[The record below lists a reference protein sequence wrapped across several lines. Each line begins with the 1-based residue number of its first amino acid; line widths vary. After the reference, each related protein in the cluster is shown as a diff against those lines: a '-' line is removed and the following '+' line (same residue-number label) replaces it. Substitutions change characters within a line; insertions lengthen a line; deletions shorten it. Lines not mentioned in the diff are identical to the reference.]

1 MADTSFYDLLG
12 VARDADDAA
21 IKAAF
26 RKAAMKHHPDRNPND
41 PSAEARFK
49 EVNEA
54 YSVLSNPET
63 RARYDRFGRAGV
75 NGGSGGGPNSAD
87 MSDVLNEVFGDMF
100 SEFFGGTRSRAGQRG
115 PQRGQDLRYDIEVS
129 LEEAYSGKDLQISA
143 PIDEAC
149 DRCEGSGAEPGTK
162 PETCPTCDGTGHVRV
177 QQGFFT
183 MQRTCVRCGG
193 RGVIIPKPCKSCNG
207 RGAIKRDRT
216 LGVRVPP
223 GVEDGMRIRLQGEG
237 ERGPQGGPP
246 GDLYLFVSVL
256 AHEIY
261 ERDGAE
267 LYCRAPVTMTAAA
280 LGGEI
285 MIPTLDGV
293 TTKLDIPEGSQ
304 TGRRLRLK
312 GKGMPKVRGGVPGDL
327 TVELFVETPR
337 NLTGKQ
343 KSLLKEF
350 AAISD
355 DKHSP
360 ESAGFFDKLKR
371 LFDS

>member
-1 MADTSFYDLLG
+1 MADTSFYEMLG
-12 VARDADDAA
+12 VPRDADGAA

-26 RKAAMKHHPDRNPND
+26 RKAAMKYHPDRNPDD
-41 PSAEARFK
+41 PTAEARFK

-75 NGGSGGGPNSAD
+75 SGGPGGGAGSAD
-87 MSDVLNEVFGDMF
+87 MSDVINEVFGDMF
-100 SEFFGGTRSRAGQRG
+100 SEFFGGQRSRGGQRG
-115 PQRGQDLRYDIEVS
+115 PQRGQDLRYDVEVT
-129 LEEAYSGKDLQISA
+129 LEEAYAGKDMQISA
-143 PIDEAC
+143 PIDESC
-149 DRCEGSGAEPGTK
+149 ERCEGSGAEPGSK
-162 PETCPTCDGTGHVRV
+162 PEVCTTCNGTGSVRM

-193 RGVIIPKPCKSCNG
+193 RGQIIPKPCKSCNG
-207 RGAIKRDRT
+207 RGAVKRDRT
-216 LGVRVPP
+216 LGVRIPP

-237 ERGPQGGPP
+237 ERGPMGGPP

-267 LYCRAPVTMTAAA
+267 LYCRAPVTMTTAA

-285 MIPTLDGV
+285 AIPTLDGQ
-293 TTKLDIPEGSQ
+293 TTTLDIPEGSQ

-327 TVELFVETPR
+327 TVELYVETPR
-337 NLTGKQ
+337 NLSGKQ

-350 AAISD
+350 AAISED
-355 DKHSP
+355 RQSP
-360 ESAGFFDKLKR
+360 ESTGFFDKLKR